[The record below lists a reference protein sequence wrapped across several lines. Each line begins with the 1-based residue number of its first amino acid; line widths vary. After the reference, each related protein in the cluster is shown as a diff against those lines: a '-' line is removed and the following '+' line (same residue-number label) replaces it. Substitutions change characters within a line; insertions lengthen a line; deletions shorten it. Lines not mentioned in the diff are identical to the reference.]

1 MLIYL
6 IQGVTFGFAAAVQ
19 PGPYQTY
26 LMSQALNYGWRRAL
40 PAALA
45 PLISDGPIILLTL
58 LVLSQMPLWL
68 EQVLQTAGG
77 FFLFY
82 LAYGTFKAWREFKA
96 VNIDPAHSTTI
107 GVLKAAMVNVLNP
120 NPYLSW
126 MLVLGPLL
134 VKGWRESSGHG
145 IALML
150 GFYGTMIFGSA
161 GIILLSAAARNL
173 GPRLNRGLLGVS
185 ALGLALFGLFQLWQG
200 TIARWWVG
208 SV

>member
-6 IQGVTFGFAAAVQ
+6 IQGVTFGFAAVVQ
-19 PGPYQTY
+19 PGPFQTY
-26 LMSQALNYGWRRAL
+26 LMSQALNHGWRRTL

-45 PLISDGPIILLTL
+45 PLISDGPIIILAL

-68 EQVLQTAGG
+68 EQVLQIAGG
-77 FFLFY
+77 LFLFY
-82 LAYGTFKAWREFKA
+82 LAYGTFRTWREFKA
-96 VNIDPAHSTTI
+96 ADMDPTHSNAM
-107 GVLKAAMVNVLNP
+107 GVLKAAMVNMLNP

-161 GIILLSAAARNL
+161 GIILLSSSARNF

-200 TIARWWVG
+200 TIARWWIG